1 MELHTECAGWSGAR
15 GPLEDKTCVFCAGKK
30 LSEKS
35 WRRCK
40 KQNKKKMVF
49 DLEAVVAI
57 CGYHQRQLES
67 GRKVVQWSKD
77 LLDYFRG

>member
-1 MELHTECAGWSGAR
+1 MFSVRGKNCRRSRGEGA
-15 GPLEDKTCVFCAGKK
+15 KNK
-30 LSEKS
+30 
-35 WRRCK
+35 
-40 KQNKKKMVF
+40 NKKKMVF

-67 GRKVVQWSKD
+67 GRKVVQWFKD